1 MLNPK
6 SEIRNLIK
14 VLFLICI
21 LCIGISTN
29 AYALNLDAL
38 KMYYLQGDYKQAIKE
53 GERLV
58 AQANHSSGSDELYY
72 ILALSYL
79 KDGNYLRASDIFE
92 IILNEFSSTSLRE
105 KAKLGLADTYF
116 FRGDFSKAQ
125 SQYKDMLRNNPSTNL
140 RPQIYYRLS
149 RVAQKTGDAAEAD
162 EYTSK
167 LKTEFPLNVEAIVN
181 NECIFS
187 DALPASFYSVQVGSF
202 SDSSNAY
209 NLRDKLIDSGYQAF
223 IEDADDSSGKMY
235 RVKVGK
241 LQKQD
246 EASLLADKL
255 SREGYPTKIC
265 P

>member
-1 MLNPK
+1 MVKTEHKFKLCFVICVLAFGFLN
-6 SEIRNLIK
+6 S
-14 VLFLICI
+14 
-21 LCIGISTN
+21 
-29 AYALNLDAL
+29 AYAMNFDAL
-38 KMYYLQGDYKQAIKE
+38 KMYYLQGEYKQAIKE

-58 AQANHSSGSDELYY
+58 AQANHSSGADELYY

-92 IILNEFSSTSLRE
+92 IILNEFSGTSLRE

-116 FRGDFSKAQ
+116 FRGDFLKAQ
-125 SQYKDMLRNNPSTNL
+125 SQYKDILQSNPSTNL

-149 RVAQKTGDAAEAD
+149 RVAQKTGDTAEAD
-162 EYTSK
+162 EYASK
-167 LKTEFPLNVEAIVN
+167 LKSEFPLNVEAIVN
-181 NECIFS
+181 NECIFTEAS
-187 DALPASFYSVQVGSF
+187 SGSFYSVQVGSF

-209 NLRDKLIDSGYQAF
+209 NLRDKLIGSGYQAF
-223 IEDADDSSGKMY
+223 IEDTDDSSGKMY

-241 LQKQD
+241 LQKQED
-246 EASLLADKL
+246 AALLADKL